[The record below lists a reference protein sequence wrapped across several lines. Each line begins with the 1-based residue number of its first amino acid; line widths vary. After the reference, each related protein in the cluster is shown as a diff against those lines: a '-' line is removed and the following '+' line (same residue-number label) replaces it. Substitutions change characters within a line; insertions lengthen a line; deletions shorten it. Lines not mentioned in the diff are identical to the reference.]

1 MKPQRLAGQEA
12 ETKEDSWVGR
22 QIAGRYRILE
32 PLGEG
37 GMGSIFL
44 AEHLTLGR
52 KVALK
57 VLLDELAHKES
68 IRKRFEREARTLSGL
83 HHPNIVAVSDYGVD
97 GETRFIVM
105 ELAKGEDLAKALEA
119 NRPTPAQ
126 AYEVFRQLLRGIAH
140 AHSEG
145 LVHRD
150 LKPSN
155 VMVRFLG
162 DGSIHVQVLDFGLAR
177 FEDDASQGGPKL
189 TRAGA
194 ILGTPA
200 YMAPE
205 QASGEGAVA
214 ASDTY
219 AAGLILYEMLAGRR
233 PFQHRDPTQLL
244 RAHLMEQPPPLS
256 QSAAHLAVPA
266 EVEAFLTKAL
276 AKERAARFAT
286 AGEMLAAFEQ
296 LPIPTEQ
303 TGHPTSGLSVGPGLT
318 LASGKH
324 AAQSLM
330 EAGKKVPTLVWV
342 AGAGALAVVAIL
354 VFLLVDWNGPDT
366 PTTPPI
372 GRPATPAGPAA
383 MLGSPATMGATPSME
398 AATMDPSAMGSPT
411 AMGADPP
418 SQYGWGNLPSPLDSA
433 QARLASRDR
442 RLPRRMEANLLQY
455 ARRNPEDPRPHLLLG
470 RSYGNDRAL
479 TDSVSEYREAWEL
492 DHAMRHDAKMK
503 DHLVEAAMANTGRL
517 RAEARRLIASAY
529 ERSEIQGVI
538 QARMESANRDERRRL
553 EQVLNALR

>member
-1 MKPQRLAGQEA
+1 MERPTVKPQRLVDA
-12 ETKEDSWVGR
+12 ETREDSWVGR
-22 QIAGRYRILE
+22 QIAGRYRIIE

-37 GMGSIFL
+37 GMGTIFL

-52 KVALK
+52 RVALK
-57 VLLDELAHKES
+57 VLLEELAHKES
-68 IRKRFEREARTLSGL
+68 IRKRFDREAKTLSGL

-97 GETRFIVM
+97 GGTPFLVM
-105 ELAKGEDLAKALEA
+105 ELAPGDDLAKALETS
-119 NRPTPAQ
+119 RPTPAQ
-126 AYEVFRQLLRGIAH
+126 AFQVFRQLLRGVAH
-140 AHSEG
+140 AHSAG

-233 PFQHRDPTQLL
+233 PFADQDPTRLL
-244 RAHLMEQPPPLS
+244 RAHLMEPPPPLS
-256 QSAAHLAVPA
+256 ETAAHLNVPPA
-266 EVEAFLTKAL
+266 VEAFITKAL
-276 AKERAARFAT
+276 AKERGARFAT
-286 AGEMLAAFEQ
+286 AGEMLQAFEQ
-296 LPIPTEQ
+296 LPVPTERRAN
-303 TGHPTSGLSVGPGLT
+303 PTSGLNVGPGLT

-330 EAGKKVPTLVWV
+330 EAGKKVPTLVWI
-342 AGAGALAVVAIL
+342 AGTGGLAVVAIL
-354 VFLLVDWNGPDT
+354 VFLLVDWNGPEA

-372 GRPATPAGPAA
+372 GQP
-383 MLGSPATMGATPSME
+383 MG
-398 AATMDPSAMGSPT
+398 PT
-411 AMGADPP
+411 AMQGTPTMEASAMRSPTEMGSSTTMGSSTEMGAPPP
-418 SQYGWGNLPSPLDSA
+418 SEYGWGDLPEPLASA
-433 QARLASRDR
+433 QSRLASRDR

-479 TDSVSEYREAWEL
+479 TDAVGEYREAWEL

-503 DHLVEAAMANTGRL
+503 DHLVEASMANTGRL
-517 RAEARRLIASAY
+517 RAGARNLITSAY
-529 ERSEIQGVI
+529 GRSEIQAVI
-538 QARMESANRDERRRL
+538 ETRMESVNRDERRRL
-553 EQVLNALR
+553 QQVLNALR

>member
-1 MKPQRLAGQEA
+1 MKPQRLQGA
-12 ETKEDSWVGR
+12 ETQEDSWVGR

-57 VLLDELAHKES
+57 VLLEELAHKES
-68 IRKRFEREARTLSGL
+68 IRKRFDREAKTLSGL

-97 GETRFIVM
+97 GETPFLVM
-105 ELAKGEDLAKALEA
+105 ELAPGEDLSKALEA
-119 NRPTPAQ
+119 NRPTPEQ
-126 AYEVFRQLLRGIAH
+126 AFEVFRQLLRGIAH
-140 AHSEG
+140 AHAAG

-177 FEDDASQGGPKL
+177 YEDDSSHGGPKL

-200 YMAPE
+200 YMSPE
-205 QASGEGAVA
+205 QASGDGAVA

-233 PFQHRDPTQLL
+233 PFEERDPTQLL
-244 RAHLMEQPPPLS
+244 RAHLMETPPPLS
-256 QSAAHLAVPA
+256 QTAAHLAVPR
-266 EVEAFLTKAL
+266 EVEAFLARAM
-276 AKERAARFAT
+276 AKERTSRFAN
-286 AGEMLAAFEQ
+286 AGEMLTAFEQ
-296 LPIPTEQ
+296 LAVPIERSS
-303 TGHPTSGLSVGPGLT
+303 HPSSGLSVGPGLT

-324 AAQSLM
+324 AAESLM
-330 EAGKKVPTLVWV
+330 KAGGKVPRMVWA
-342 AGAGALAVVAIL
+342 AGVGALVVVALL
-354 VFLLVDWNGPDT
+354 VILLVDWSGPEAVR
-366 PTTPPI
+366 PPI
-372 GRPATPAGPAA
+372 GRPGPTLPSPRPAA
-383 MLGSPATMGATPSME
+383 MEASSMEATPSGM
-398 AATMDPSAMGSPT
+398 AASARPSS
-411 AMGADPP
+411 
-418 SQYGWGNLPSPLDSA
+418 YGWGDLPEPLASA
-433 QARLASRDR
+433 QARLGSRDR

-455 ARRNPEDPRPHLLLG
+455 TRRNPEDPRPHLLLG

-479 TDSVSEYREAWEL
+479 TDAVGEYRDAWEL
-492 DHAMRHDAKMK
+492 DHSMRHDAKMK

-517 RAEARRLIASAY
+517 RAAARALIASAY
-529 ERSEIQGVI
+529 ARSEIEAVVRR
-538 QARMESANRDERRRL
+538 RMESANRDERRRL
-553 EQVLNALR
+553 EQVLSALE